1 MEYQT
6 GDLILFNG
14 DGLLSWCLEYFGRCQ
29 FSHIGMIIV
38 NPPNLNGTYL
48 LDISISE
55 PHCVQLRPLDNVIKT
70 YDGSV
75 YYRKM
80 NYQRDQ
86 NFQQK
91 IIDTYNN
98 IKDKPYDLNI
108 FDWLSA
114 KILLDTGNLPE
125 SESVLFSDPQNHNKF
140 FCSALVA
147 YMYVSS
153 SILPTNTPWSII
165 APQDF
170 SSGYCKFKL
179 DFKCTFEK
187 EQLLNKN

>member
-14 DGLLSWCLEYFGRCQ
+14 NGWLSWCLEYFGRCN

-38 NPPNLNGTYL
+38 NPPNLNGVYL

-55 PHCVQLRPLDNVIKT
+55 PNCVQLRPIDNVIKT

-80 NYQRDQ
+80 NYTRDQ
-86 NFQQK
+86 NFQEK

-114 KILLDTGNLPE
+114 KILIDTGNIRD
-125 SESVLFSDPQNHNKF
+125 SESILFSDPQNTNKF

-147 YMYVSS
+147 YMYVCC
-153 SILPTNTPWSII
+153 SILPANTPWSII
-165 APQDF
+165 APEDF

-179 DFKCTFEK
+179 DFKCTFDKEK
-187 EQLLNKN
+187 LLIK